1 MAEHAGPLQGVRVA
15 DFTRVIAGPSCTQ
28 ALVNLGA
35 EVIKIEP
42 PEGDVMRRTRP
53 VRGNGISVV
62 WSQVNCGKTCIS
74 LDLDRPEGREIA
86 RDLAL
91 AADVVVENFRPGVMA
106 RLGLGPDELL
116 AAKPE
121 LIYCSISGYGQ
132 TGPAARRRAYAPV
145 IHAEMGLLD
154 LGAEPRGLEP
164 QPEPVSHAD
173 FAVGSQAATAICAA
187 LFGRTRTGR
196 GTHLDVSMAETM
208 LAMMEWT
215 GIEAN
220 GGMAGE
226 IPTFWPAKAYIVRTG
241 DGQYA
246 QLPGNPATT
255 FPAFCRTMG
264 RADLLADPRFSNQ
277 RARFEHVAE
286 MAEIIRAWAATF
298 PDRDALE
305 AAMEPMKMPVGAVR
319 RLADIPDDPWAIDR
333 GAYTTVDDRCGGT
346 MRLPYSTVR
355 ASGYDVGLHG
365 RPATQGESNEAVL
378 RDVLGLDAA
387 AIAALHDAG
396 VLVQPPGDIPA

>member
-1 MAEHAGPLQGVRVA
+1 MRVA

-42 PEGDVMRRTRP
+42 PEGDVMRRARP
-53 VRGNGISVV
+53 VRGNGISVI
-62 WSQVNCGKTCIS
+62 WSQVNCGKTCIC
-74 LDLDRPEGREIA
+74 LDLDQPEGRAVA

-132 TGPAARRRAYAPV
+132 TGPAAHRRAYAPI
-145 IHAEMGLLD
+145 IHAEMGLID
-154 LGAEPRGLEP
+154 LGAEPRGLDP

-187 LFGRTRTGR
+187 LFGRSRTGR

-220 GGMAGE
+220 GGMGGE
-226 IPTFWPAKAYIVRTG
+226 IPTFWPAKAFIVRTA
-241 DGQYA
+241 DGQFA

-255 FPAFCRTMG
+255 FPAFTRCMG
-264 RADLLADPRFSNQ
+264 RTELLADPRFSNQ
-277 RARFEHVAE
+277 RARFEHVAD
-286 MAEIIRAWAATF
+286 MSEIVRAWAATF

-305 AAMEPMKMPVGAVR
+305 AAMEPMKLPVGAIR
-319 RLADIPDDPWAIDR
+319 RLGDIPDDPWSVER
-333 GAYTTVDDRCGGT
+333 GAFTTVEDRNGGT
-346 MRLPYSTVR
+346 LRLPYSTVR
-355 ASGYDVGLHG
+355 ASGYEVGLHG
-365 RPATQGESNEAVL
+365 RPATQGESNEEVL
-378 RDVLGLDAA
+378 RSVLGLDAGT
-387 AIAALHDAG
+387 IAALREAG
-396 VLVQPPGDIPA
+396 VLVQPDTEAAPR